1 MILMRMFMVR
11 IQQVELSSEVEK
23 VYFFTFFIRIIFI
36 GTFGRRDAYGIHQ

>member
-23 VYFFTFFIRIIFI
+23 VYFFTFYNSIYNRLLINIL
-36 GTFGRRDAYGIHQ
+36 